1 MIFWILVFALQSP
14 GYTRLHPS
22 GFSRPGSVT
31 CTFRRLSWTK
41 TVCQTKKPTFSG
53 GARAENLER
62 SQKIHSGWSSFDV
75 PVTVVASSKYKSIQ
89 CWRRWFQNIAIQAKT
104 GGSSVA
110 TDLAIFWWWM
120 GKSMAGHEWS
130 GLYPKASNLFLA
142 KCQKKAFKQ
151 YNRINV
157 A

>member
-1 MIFWILVFALQSP
+1 MIFLDLGLRPPKAQAI
-14 GYTRLHPS
+14 TRLHPS

-89 CWRRWFQNIAIQAKT
+89 CWGRWFRNIAIKNWRFIS
-104 GGSSVA
+104 GHWSSHILMVDGQIHGRSRMVG
-110 TDLAIFWWWM
+110 TLSKGIQ
-120 GKSMAGHEWS
+120 
-130 GLYPKASNLFLA
+130 PFLA